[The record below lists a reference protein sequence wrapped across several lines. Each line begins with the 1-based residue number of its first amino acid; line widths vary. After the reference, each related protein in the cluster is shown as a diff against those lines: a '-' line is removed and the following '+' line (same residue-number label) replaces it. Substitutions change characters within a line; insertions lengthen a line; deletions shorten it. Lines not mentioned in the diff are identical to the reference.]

1 MLPVVMAIGVKK
13 MLSFVGGITVLAAV
27 YFATA
32 VIGLRFDA
40 VSGFATLVWPPTG
53 IAIAVLFMF
62 GGEYWPGVLLGA
74 LLANY
79 FTGAPLLVALG
90 IGIGN
95 TAEAV
100 VAAHLL
106 KKYGYRPAMDRL
118 KDGLLYS
125 GYACLVAT
133 LVSPTIG
140 VASLWLG
147 GVVTTGALGPTWFA
161 WWLGDVMGALV
172 VGRLLIVLL
181 DAYRR
186 KLSWKG
192 RFGEAAV
199 EFFIVVALALIAYTD
214 PLGIK
219 SSAIPIVYLVLLPR
233 ILIAFRFGQVGSVL
247 STLLVSSIAVW
258 GTVHGTGPFAKG
270 ALAESLFWL
279 QLFLGTTSVATM
291 LIAAAN
297 LERKAAEEELRRF
310 NKGLEKRISE
320 RTAQL
325 AKANEQLEQSK
336 QSLDKRRA
344 VLQAVLHSI
353 GEGVTAVDTAGN
365 PIMIN
370 PAAVK
375 MIGMEPSEALFPLEK
390 LSERFPAFFPDG
402 KTPVPLV
409 DLPITRALR
418 GEATSNERMILKSPR
433 APKGIMV
440 SVTGSPINDEK
451 GNIIGGV
458 AVFRELPGEQA

>member
-1 MLPVVMAIGVKK
+1 MAIGVKK
-13 MLSFVGGITVLAAV
+13 MLSYVGGITALAAV
-27 YFATA
+27 YFGTA

-53 IAIAVLFMF
+53 IAIAALFIF

-79 FTGAPLLVALG
+79 FTGAPLLVAFG
-90 IGIGN
+90 IGLGN

-106 KKYGYRPAMDRL
+106 KKYAFRPAMGRL
-118 KDGLLYS
+118 RDGLLFF
-125 GYACLVAT
+125 GYACVVGT
-133 LVSPTIG
+133 LISPTIG
-140 VASLWLG
+140 VASLLLG
-147 GVVTTGALGPTWFA
+147 GVVTTGALGTTWFA
-161 WWLGDVMGALV
+161 WWIGDVMGALV
-172 VGRLLIVLL
+172 VGRLLIVLI

-186 KLSWKG
+186 KVSWKG
-192 RFGEAAV
+192 RYGEAAM
-199 EFFIVVALALIAYTD
+199 EFVAVGVLALIAYTN
-214 PLGIK
+214 PLGIN
-219 SSAIPIVYLVLLPR
+219 SAALPIVYLVLLPR

-247 STLLVSSIAVW
+247 STLLVTSIAVW

-270 ALAESLFWL
+270 ELAESLFWL
-279 QLFLGTTSVATM
+279 QLFLGTTSIAAM

-297 LERKAAEEELRRF
+297 LERKSSEEELRGF
-310 NKGLEKRISE
+310 NRGLEKRISE
-320 RTAQL
+320 RTATL
-325 AKANEQLEQSK
+325 AKTNEQLEMSK

-344 VLQAVLHSI
+344 VLQAVLHAI

-370 PAAVK
+370 PAAVR

-418 GEATSNERMILKSPR
+418 GETTSNERMILKTPR
-433 APKGIMV
+433 VPKGIMV

-458 AVFRELPGEQA
+458 AVFREIPGEQA